1 MKNNDHRSINSE
13 RDIMKHFAHSIVKFR
28 IPILIAAVVLL
39 IPSLFSYLSTKVNY
53 DILYYLP
60 ESIDTMKGQDLLM
73 DEFGK
78 GAYAV
83 LIFEDMSD
91 KDVSTTLEKIEDV
104 DHVDTVLS
112 YSEISD
118 KVPAEMLPDE
128 IKDVFYS
135 ADDSDS
141 LAFLFFDT
149 TTSND
154 ETLDAIKEIRQ
165 IAGDQCFLSSM
176 SAIVEDTKELTN
188 NELVTYVSIAVI
200 LCLIVLMLNLD
211 SFLTP
216 ILFLLDIGMAIIY
229 NLGTNFIQ
237 GEISFITMSLVA
249 VLQLG
254 VTMDYSIFL
263 YNSYREQKK
272 LCNGDNKKAMEQA
285 IVATISSVT
294 GSSLTTIAGFIALC
308 FMTFTLGLDLGVVMA
323 KGVLFGVISCVTI
336 LPSLVLV
343 FDKAIQKTSHKKALF
358 EFNPKKITDFVVKHH
373 KAFIIIMIILW
384 VPSIFGYNRINV
396 YYKLDSSLPQYL
408 GSVQANEKLRENFD
422 MNSISM
428 VLVSSDLDKKDTKA
442 MCSDMEDVDGVN
454 FVLGLDSVVGSQ
466 VPDELIPQD
475 LKDTLDS
482 GNYKLLLIS
491 SEYEVAT
498 DEVNAQCTEL
508 ENIIKQYDSGSM
520 LIGEAPCTKDLI
532 EITNVDFNTVSIVSI
547 GLIFV
552 IILLVLKS
560 ALLPALLVVV
570 IELAIYINMSL
581 AFYTNT
587 TLPFI
592 ASIVIG
598 TIQLGSTVDYAILMT
613 TRYKVERINGLSK
626 EDSVKVALS
635 TSLHSIITSALGL
648 FAATIGVAIYSDVD
662 LISSLCML
670 MGRGALIS
678 MAVVI
683 FMLPS
688 VLLLFD
694 KPICATTAGMRK
706 LRRAPKEGK

>member
-1 MKNNDHRSINSE
+1 
-13 RDIMKHFAHSIVKFR
+13 MKHFSHSIVKFR
-28 IPILIAAVVLL
+28 IPILIVAIVLL
-39 IPSLFSYLSTKVNY
+39 IPSFFSYISTKVNY

-60 ESIDTMKGQDLLM
+60 DSIDTMKGQDILM

-78 GAYAV
+78 GAYAILV
-83 LIFEDMSD
+83 FEDMND
-91 KDVSTTLEKIEDV
+91 KDVSKTLDKIKNV
-104 DHVDTVLS
+104 DHVDTVIG
-112 YSEISD
+112 YSELSGE
-118 KVPAEMLPDE
+118 VPAEMLPDE
-128 IKDVFYS
+128 IKSNFYS
-135 ADDSDS
+135 DDGSS
-141 LAFLFFDT
+141 TLAFLFFDT
-149 TTSND
+149 TSSDDN
-154 ETLDAIKEIRQ
+154 TLDAIKEIRQ

-200 LCLIVLMLNLD
+200 LCLIVLMMNLD

-263 YNSYREQKK
+263 YNSYKEQKK
-272 LCNGDNKKAMEQA
+272 LCGGDPYKAMEQA
-285 IVATISSVT
+285 IVATIASVT

-343 FDKAIQKTSHKKALF
+343 FDKAIQKTTHKRALLS
-358 EFNPKKITDFVVKHH
+358 FNPDKITKFVVKHH
-373 KAFIIIMIILW
+373 KAFIIVMILLW
-384 VPSIFGYNRINV
+384 IPSIFGYNKINV
-396 YYKLDSSLPQYL
+396 YYKLDNSLPSYL
-408 GSVQANEKLRENFD
+408 GSVQANDKLKENFD

-428 VLVSSDLDKKDTKA
+428 ILADSELSSKETKE
-442 MCSDMEDVDGVN
+442 MTKELEKVEGVN
-454 FVLGLDSVVGSQ
+454 FVLGLDSLVGSQ
-466 VPDELIPQD
+466 IPNELIPED
-475 LKDTLDS
+475 VKEILDS
-482 GNYKLLLIS
+482 GNHKLLMVS

-498 DEVNAQCTEL
+498 DEVNAQCNEI
-508 ENIIKQYDSGSM
+508 ENIIKKYDTDSM

-532 EITNVDFNTVSIVSI
+532 EITNVDFNTVSSVSI
-547 GLIFV
+547 AMIFV

-560 ALLPALLVVV
+560 ALLPILLVIV
-570 IELAIYINMSL
+570 IELAIYMNMSL
-581 AFYTNT
+581 AFYTGT

-592 ASIVIG
+592 ASVVIG
-598 TIQLGSTVDYAILMT
+598 TIQLGSTIDYAILMT
-613 TRYKVERINGLSK
+613 TRYKYERINGQSK
-626 EDSVKVALS
+626 EDAVSIALS

-662 LISSLCML
+662 LISSLCLL

-706 LRRAPKEGK
+706 LSRAPKEGK